1 MSSSVRMVAAC
12 RKNGCVTVTMTAGTA
27 QTRLARTVPRNVTQ
41 TMITNMTQQ
50 PDFACDNGNFTYSA
64 YVCDGDNDCDD
75 CSDEDG
81 DECEADCVPGQ
92 WRPDGESGGYMRKR
106 MNIARTKTH
115 NFLKQKRGAILEEKR
130 EHLRQKKIKS
140 NTQIKRAH
148 KKGPSHQTAKRNL
161 LNKYRHH

>member
-1 MSSSVRMVAAC
+1 MPKEWLCDGDNDCGDCSDE
-12 RKNGCVTVTMTAGTA
+12 AGEDCTEECDPNYDYEYD
-27 QTRLARTVPRNVTQ
+27 TE
-41 TMITNMTQQ
+41 Q